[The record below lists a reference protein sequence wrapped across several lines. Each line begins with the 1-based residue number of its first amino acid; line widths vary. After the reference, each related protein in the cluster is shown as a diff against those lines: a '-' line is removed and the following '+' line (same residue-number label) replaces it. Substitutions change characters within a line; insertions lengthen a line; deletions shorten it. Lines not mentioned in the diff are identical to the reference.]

1 MSDPSSGCRELVSYQ
16 YFMLYYYFLDFILL
30 LCLCVKSCF
39 PIFLLQQQQN
49 LPNLLLPN
57 IWSTERIYFW
67 YQPPA
72 INN

>member
-49 LPNLLLPN
+49 LPNLFYCQTFGPPNAFIFGTNPLP
-57 IWSTERIYFW
+57 
-67 YQPPA
+67 
-72 INN
+72 